1 MSRGGFACSQSAP
14 ALGGIPLEGQKV
26 VRFAFLDEG
35 GISKHEPY
43 AVVAGV
49 MVHGDE
55 QLVPL
60 ENELERLKRKY
71 IPAEFRADFVFH
83 AKEIWSGTGKIFG
96 DRNSWPL
103 DRRLLI
109 LRDLAR
115 VPRRLDIPIVHEAYE
130 RKKLLEG
137 IKPED
142 KQPTEH
148 EISVGAHA
156 CAFAACTLRIEEYMG
171 ACFPSE
177 VAQLVAENND
187 QSRKMIKDV
196 HASFRFPERTP
207 GIIPNNRLPL
217 RHIRGSV
224 HFADKDESA
233 PLQLA
238 DLCAFIIRG
247 RLANKH
253 HHNAR
258 LYNRLKSMM
267 FMYAD
272 ADENY
277 YGPTITTWPP
287 YVPMEIEQ
295 SDEKIAQTYRQSHLR
310 RVSERFP

>member
-1 MSRGGFACSQSAP
+1 VGSVGIGCSQSAV
-14 ALGGIPLEGQKV
+14 ALSGVPLAGQRV

-35 GISKHEPY
+35 GISKYEPY

-55 QLVPL
+55 QLIPL
-60 ENELERLKRKY
+60 ENELERLKRKH
-71 IPAEFRADFVFH
+71 IPPELHDDFVFH
-83 AKEIWSGTGKIFG
+83 AKEIWSGTGKIFS
-96 DRNSWPL
+96 DRDRWTL

-115 VPRRLDIPIVHEAYE
+115 VPRRLDIPIVHEAYK
-130 RKKLLEG
+130 RSDLQDDV
-137 IKPED
+137 KPGD
-142 KQPTEH
+142 KHPTEH
-148 EISVGAHA
+148 EISIAAHA
-156 CAFAACTLRIEEYMG
+156 CAFAACTLRIEDYMR

-177 VAQLVAENND
+177 VAQLVAEDND

-196 HASFRFPERTP
+196 HAAFRFPEKVS
-207 GIIPNNRLPL
+207 GIIPNNQLPL
-217 RHIRGSV
+217 KHIRGSV

-258 LYNRLKSMM
+258 LYNRLKAMM

-272 ADENY
+272 GDENY

-287 YVPMEIEQ
+287 YVPMKIEQ
-295 SDEKIAQTYRQSHLR
+295 SDEKIAQTYGRSHRRQGP
-310 RVSERFP
+310 VE